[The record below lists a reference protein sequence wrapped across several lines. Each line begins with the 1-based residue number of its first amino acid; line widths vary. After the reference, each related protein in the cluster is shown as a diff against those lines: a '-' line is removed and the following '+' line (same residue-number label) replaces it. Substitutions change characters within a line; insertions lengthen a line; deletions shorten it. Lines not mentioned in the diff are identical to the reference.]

1 MVKTLLSL
9 WLLVSNY
16 IVAAAAIRFE
26 QRANFLTVHVG
37 PAGLAGFSSALI
49 YSACVSAAVVTDK
62 TYNNSNNN
70 SNKQHQICQLFAD

>member
-1 MVKTLLSL
+1 M
-9 WLLVSNY
+9 SNY

-70 SNKQHQICQLFAD
+70 SNKQRLTLLSLIILSVKSATN